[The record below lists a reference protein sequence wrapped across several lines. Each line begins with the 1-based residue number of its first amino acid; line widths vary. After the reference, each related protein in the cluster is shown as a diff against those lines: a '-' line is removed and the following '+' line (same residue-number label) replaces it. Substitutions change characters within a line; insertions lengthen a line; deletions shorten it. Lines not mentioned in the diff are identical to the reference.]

1 MLRFAFRRLAR
12 WLVRWQAGRLGSMAK
27 SAIAWCVAFF
37 AGRAA
42 LAAAPGRILPL
53 LAQESSG
60 EGGYA
65 ILEWAIVVVLIG
77 VALFG
82 ICRSSR
88 RN

>member
-1 MLRFAFRRLAR
+1 MLRSAFRWLTPWHGTRL
-12 WLVRWQAGRLGSMAK
+12 RLGA
-27 SAIAWCVAFF
+27 
-37 AGRAA
+37 RA
-42 LAAAPGRILPL
+42 LAALCVAIVGGRGAVAAGTGRIMPL

-60 EGGYA
+60 EGGYP
-65 ILEWAIVVVLIG
+65 ILEWAIVVLLIG

>member
-1 MLRFAFRRLAR
+1 MLRSAFRWLTPWQGTRLRFGAR
-12 WLVRWQAGRLGSMAK
+12 VLAAL
-27 SAIAWCVAFF
+27 CVAVVGGRSAVA
-37 AGRAA
+37 AGT
-42 LAAAPGRILPL
+42 GQIMPL

-60 EGGYA
+60 EGGYP
-65 ILEWAIVVVLIG
+65 ILEWAIVVLLIG

>member
-1 MLRFAFRRLAR
+1 MLRSAFR
-12 WLVRWQAGRLGSMAK
+12 WLTPWPGTRLGMGAT
-27 SAIAWCVAFF
+27 ALGALCVAVVGGRDAVA
-37 AGRAA
+37 AGTA
-42 LAAAPGRILPL
+42 RIMPL

-60 EGGYA
+60 EGGYP
-65 ILEWAIVVVLIG
+65 ILEWAIVVLLIG

>member
-1 MLRFAFRRLAR
+1 M
-12 WLVRWQAGRLGSMAK
+12 
-27 SAIAWCVAFF
+27 
-37 AGRAA
+37 
-42 LAAAPGRILPL
+42 PL

-60 EGGYA
+60 EGGYP
-65 ILEWAIVVVLIG
+65 ILEWAIVVLLIG

>member
-1 MLRFAFRRLAR
+1 MLKSAFRWLA
-12 WLVRWQAGRLGSMAK
+12 LWQGTRLGMGARVLG
-27 SAIAWCVAFF
+27 ALCVAVVGGRGAVA
-37 AGRAA
+37 AGTA
-42 LAAAPGRILPL
+42 RIVPL
-53 LAQESSG
+53 LAQDSSG
-60 EGGYA
+60 EGGYP